1 MTTQVFNLKTLGKKI
16 RSVLKW
22 LMIGVACLSLMA
34 FSLESFFKYQDGK
47 EFLAPGKLYQVNGH
61 MMHLWCEGSA
71 GSTFVL
77 DAGAS
82 MFSSSWRWLI
92 PELSRNNRV
101 CAFDRS
107 GLGWSASGP
116 PPYDGISAANELHEL
131 LEQAGIEQPFIYVG
145 HSLGAMLGRIYH
157 RQYPA
162 DLDALVMLEPA
173 DPAIFLRDLEE
184 DRGKPVVRGAPISDC
199 GKRCVLMRI
208 LSSMG
213 VVRLALDQIEVVNN
227 PLFHDQA
234 LAEFKARTNRPDTL
248 AFLAYRGKYI
258 AEIIFQTADSS
269 SMEDLPVSIIYS
281 SNSGELLGVYDS
293 EEELLEDR
301 REMIFA
307 WQKTLDL
314 SGKSLGLTEIVDA
327 NHLSMVMH
335 QKPAQ
340 QVGQRLLE
348 IVQDLREQQYSTLNQ
363 ENNHDQNHSTI
374 NCNNTGNHS
383 DGELQHPTIQSDG

>member
-1 MTTQVFNLKTLGKKI
+1 
-16 RSVLKW
+16 
-22 LMIGVACLSLMA
+22 
-34 FSLESFFKYQDGK
+34 
-47 EFLAPGKLYQVNGH
+47 
-61 MMHLWCEGSA
+61 
-71 GSTFVL
+71 
-77 DAGAS
+77 
-82 MFSSSWRWLI
+82 
-92 PELSRNNRV
+92 
-101 CAFDRS
+101 
-107 GLGWSASGP
+107 
-116 PPYDGISAANELHEL
+116 
-131 LEQAGIEQPFIYVG
+131 
-145 HSLGAMLGRIYH
+145 MLGRIYH

-162 DLDALVMLEPA
+162 DLEALVMIEPV
-173 DPAIFLRDLEE
+173 DPAIFLQDLEE

-199 GKRCVLMRI
+199 GMRCVLVRT

-281 SNSGELLGVYDS
+281 SDSGELLGVYDS

-307 WQKTLDL
+307 WQRTLDL

-327 NHLSMVMH
+327 NHLS
-335 QKPAQ
+335 Q

-348 IVQDLREQQYSTLNQ
+348 IVQDLREQQYSTSNQ

-374 NCNNTGNHS
+374 NRNNTGNYS
-383 DGELQHPTIQSDG
+383 DGRLQHPTIQSDGRQTSGFR

>member
-1 MTTQVFNLKTLGKKI
+1 MTNQVLNPKTVGQKI

-22 LMIGVACLSLMA
+22 LLIGVACLSLMA

-47 EFLAPGKLYQVNGH
+47 EFLAPGELYQVNGH
-61 MMHLWCEGSA
+61 MMHLWCEGS
-71 GSTFVL
+71 GESTFVL

-82 MFSSSWRWLI
+82 MFSSSWRWLM

-131 LEQAGIEQPFIYVG
+131 LKQAGIEQPFIYVG

-162 DLDALVMLEPA
+162 DLEALVMLEPA
-173 DPAIFLRDLEE
+173 DPAIFLQDMEE
-184 DRGKPVVRGAPISDC
+184 DRGKPVVRGAPVSDC
-199 GKRCVLMRI
+199 GKRCVFVRT

-213 VVRLALDQIEVVNN
+213 VVRLALDQIEIVNN

-234 LAEFKARTNRPDTL
+234 LAEYKARTNRPDTL
-248 AFLAYRGKYI
+248 AYLAYRGKYI
-258 AEIIFQTADSS
+258 AEIAFQTADSS
-269 SMEDLPVSIIYS
+269 DLEDLPVSIIYS

-293 EEELLEDR
+293 EEELLEDQR
-301 REMIFA
+301 KTILA

-348 IVQDLREQQYSTLNQ
+348 IGHNLREQQYLTSNQ
-363 ENNHDQNHSTI
+363 ENNHD
-374 NCNNTGNHS
+374 
-383 DGELQHPTIQSDG
+383 